1 MDANWPLKQIN
12 VSTEVFISN
21 AILFVN
27 QKNWALHNSINYSKY
42 FFFYVV
48 VFRIFCAKL
57 FDWSLLF
64 MHWLPTSCSLPMK
77 HLFGKL
83 IIDFQL
89 YRDVKKINK
98 IISKFMHKAISLYLT
113 NSSWHW
119 GPYGS
124 LWTGM
129 SPTKYYMDR
138 TEVEVH
144 ILFCGW

>member
-1 MDANWPLKQIN
+1 VQ
-12 VSTEVFISN
+12 
-21 AILFVN
+21 
-27 QKNWALHNSINYSKY
+27 NYLIDHYSSCID
-42 FFFYVV
+42 F
-48 VFRIFCAKL
+48 
-57 FDWSLLF
+57 
-64 MHWLPTSCSLPMK
+64 PTSCSLPMK

-89 YRDVKKINK
+89 YCDVMKINK

-138 TEVEVH
+138 SKLPFGPKCHELFA
-144 ILFCGW
+144 ILYSIVANLFYVIVYLRPKTNSDKIRKKTLYW